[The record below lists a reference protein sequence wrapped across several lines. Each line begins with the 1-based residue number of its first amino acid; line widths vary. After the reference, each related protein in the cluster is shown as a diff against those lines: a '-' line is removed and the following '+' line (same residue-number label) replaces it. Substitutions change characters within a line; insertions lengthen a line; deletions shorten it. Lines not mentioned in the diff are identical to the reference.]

1 MKEIKILQKFNV
13 AILLIMSLWIAFYLG
28 QNVFNLPLK
37 YNDFIAGDSAFS
49 DGRKF
54 GDLLTLPLICFL
66 SLLILFLARKF
77 FILLNQKSS
86 YKESYK
92 FSLYLLFFSLPLVGI
107 LCNFILN
114 KGYDAQIIIISI
126 ASTLTFFFSA
136 FFLLLKNKKL
146 ESKNLALI
154 IVSFILL
161 NFIPVFLAIFIN
173 RMPISLHENYF
184 SLPKIKEIVKYLS
197 WILSA
202 TYLILL
208 IKNYE
213 FLNKNIRKL
222 ILLAQILLPL
232 AFFSLYPS
240 RLFDIDGNLFKY
252 DTSLLLKILI
262 IILVIY
268 SFFDIFNRYKKTKNL
283 QELFSPFAFLA
294 LFIAFRFG
302 TTSLPIISPD
312 DYHFGEKLL
321 GFWNFHRLP
330 YIEYFP
336 AHGFIQDELAG
347 IFNNIFFD
355 STASCMN
362 EANRLATVFL
372 LSIIFFSSY
381 YFTKKNLLFA
391 FILTFFASNL
401 SFIYLWLFPFVSLF
415 FYPKLIENQK
425 KWITYFLLFSPII
438 ILGIPPQGLILVASL
453 GIFILYFI
461 FEIFKNKTFSSLKFP
476 FLTAIL
482 LFTFYCFTIFGQ
494 MLYKAL
500 IYVLSNGA
508 TNQVVWGIEWQLT
521 WLRNG
526 YIFEI
531 LKMSWILLPFIA
543 IVMFYKY
550 RNKKLALLPL
560 LSVALFSIG
569 MISYSMGRIDPGFSR
584 AGTISYVS
592 LVLLFPLSIFYFVK
606 KTKRF
611 YLLFFIVTIGSIF
624 SFNRFTLN
632 SLYNSSLTFINTHK
646 ITDMRKTDLFK
657 FGKGQIDINQI
668 KRLENINEILNKYLN
683 KNESYIDLTSRN
695 AQYFYLNKKPLVLIS
710 SMTNTVN
717 QKEQDQA
724 IKILEKTKVKIAL
737 LSPNTTIGT
746 LGLRTNAIF
755 KYILDNYYP
764 IELNGTVFAFRK
776 NLFKNGTFKDIK
788 IPDNKTIIELA
799 DKVLTTKHYRKLP
812 ISWGR
817 SFKTL
822 RKNKLQKV
830 ANLQELESSLNQ
842 INKINQKYFVD
853 GIDPFVVFNL
863 EDLNISGKNSGI
875 LSFDFKCNKQKE
887 NPIIQIFWYGDND
900 KYFFEKASI
909 RFNAENG
916 RLLVPLDAQ
925 AQYYLLNKIHKVRI
939 DLDNAKACESFEID
953 NLKLYK
959 RI

>member
-13 AILLIMSLWIAFYLG
+13 AILLLMSLWIAFYLG

-154 IVSFILL
+154 IFSFILL

-173 RMPISLHENYF
+173 TMPISWHENYF
-184 SLPKIKEIVKYLS
+184 SLLKIKEIVKYLS
-197 WILSA
+197 WILS
-202 TYLILL
+202 TCYLILL

-213 FLNKNIRKL
+213 FLNKNIKKL
-222 ILLAQILLPL
+222 ILLAQLSLPL
-232 AFFSLYPS
+232 AFFCLYPS
-240 RLFDIDGNLFKY
+240 RLLDIDGNLFKY
-252 DTSLLLKILI
+252 DTSSLLKFIVVILI
-262 IILVIY
+262 LC
-268 SFFDIFNRYKKTKNL
+268 SFFDIFNRYKKSKNF
-283 QELFSPFAFLA
+283 QELFSPIAFLA
-294 LFIAFRFG
+294 LFVALRFG
-302 TTSLPIISPD
+302 TTWLPIVSSD
-312 DYHFGEKLL
+312 HYHFGEKLL
-321 GFWNFHRLP
+321 GFWSFHRLP

-355 STASCMN
+355 STASSMN
-362 EANRLATVFL
+362 EAQRLATIFL
-372 LSIIFFSSY
+372 LSITFFSSY
-381 YFTKKNLLFA
+381 YFTRKNLLFA
-391 FILTFFASNL
+391 FIFTFFASNL
-401 SFIYLWLFPFVSLF
+401 AFIYLWLLPFVTLF
-415 FYPKLIENQK
+415 FYPKLIEKQN
-425 KWITYFLLFSPII
+425 KWMIYFLLLSPII

-453 GIFILYFI
+453 GIFVLYFI

-482 LFTFYCFTIFGQ
+482 LFAFYCFTIFGQ

-508 TNQVVWGIEWQLT
+508 TNQVVWGIEWKIT

-526 YIFEI
+526 YIFEL
-531 LKMSWILLPFIA
+531 LKMSWTLLPFIA
-543 IVMFYKY
+543 IVMFYKFH
-550 RNKKLALLPL
+550 NKKLALLPL

-584 AGTISYVS
+584 AGTISYFS
-592 LVLLFPLSIFYFVK
+592 LVLLFPLSIFYFMK
-606 KTKRF
+606 KAKRV
-611 YLLFFIVTIGSIF
+611 YLIFFIIIIGSIF
-624 SFNRFTLN
+624 AFNRFTLN
-632 SLYNSSLTFINTHK
+632 SLYSSSLAFINTQK
-646 ITDMRKTDLFK
+646 ITDMKKTDLFK
-657 FGKGQIDINQI
+657 FGKGQIDAGQI
-668 KRLENINEILNKYLN
+668 KRLENMNEVLSKYLD
-683 KNESYIDLTSRN
+683 KNESFIDLSGGN
-695 AQYFYLNKKPLVLIS
+695 ALYFYLNRKPLIPIS
-710 SMTNTVN
+710 AMRNTAN
-717 QKEQDQA
+717 RKDQEQA
-724 IKILEKTKVKIAL
+724 IKILENEKPKIAL
-737 LSPNTTIGT
+737 LGGNV
-746 LGLRTNAIF
+746 GLNAPLIF

-764 IELNGTVFAFRK
+764 LELKGTIFAFRK
-776 NLFKNGTFKDIK
+776 DLFKNGTFKDIK
-788 IPDNKTIIELA
+788 IPDNKTMIELA
-799 DKVLTTKHYRKLP
+799 DKVLTMKHYRKLP

-822 RKNKLQKV
+822 RKSKLQKV

-842 INKINQKYFVD
+842 INKIDQKYFID
-853 GIDPFVVFNL
+853 GIDPFVVFDL
-863 EDLNISGKNSGI
+863 KDLNISGKNSGI

-887 NPIIQIFWYGDND
+887 NPVIQIFWYGDND
-900 KYFFEKASI
+900 KYFFEKASL

-916 RLLVPLDAQ
+916 KLLIPLDAQ
-925 AQYYLLNKIHKVRI
+925 AQYYLLNKIHKIRI
-939 DLDNAKACESFEID
+939 DLDNAKACESFEIK
-953 NLKLYK
+953 NLKMYK
-959 RI
+959 RL